1 MDMAQ
6 TVPETVL
13 VAGDEASLYL
23 QATTM
28 RVWHPCGQRPVI
40 HVSPNRASTHYYG
53 ALNLQTGRETVM
65 RSSVMN
71 GATTVL
77 FLLMLLATYPT
88 QPILLLWDRAPWH
101 RSKLVKTFLQAH
113 PRLEILWLPPA
124 SPELNPQEHVWKA
137 TRAAVSHNH
146 AISKLDL
153 LADAFEAHLRTTAF
167 PCSLLDLHNYSY
179 LCMLFK

>member
-1 MDMAQ
+1 MI
-6 TVPETVL
+6 

-28 RVWHPCGQRPVI
+28 RVWHPCGQTPMI
-40 HVSPNRASTHYYG
+40 QVSPNRDSTHFYA
-53 ALNLQTGRETVM
+53 ALNLQTGQETVM
-65 RSSVMN
+65 PSPTMN

-77 FLLMLLATYPT
+77 FLLMLLAAYPT

-101 RSKLVKTFLQAH
+101 RSKLVKTFLQDNPH
-113 PRLEILWLPPA
+113 LEILWLPPA

-137 TRAAVSHNH
+137 TREAVSHNH
-146 AISKLDL
+146 ALSKLDL
-153 LADAFEAHLRTTAF
+153 LADSFEVHLRNTAF

-179 LCMLFK
+179 LCMMFK